1 MKHKEENIETF
12 KEKLFSQKKK
22 LVTGI
27 IIFLFF
33 IILILGVYIYNLKKE
48 SDAKELAYEAYRY
61 YLGLNRDSLTRQ
73 QSFLK
78 SADLF
83 TKAYDKKKNIVYL
96 LNAGYAYENGG
107 QIAKAIEFL
116 SKVSKAGDENLSNL
130 AKFKIAMIYL
140 KNKDKEQAV
149 KVLKEISSGNSL
161 VMKDMALFELAKITE
176 QENKEEALKYYNEIL
191 TRFPNSPLSDSAKK
205 AKEELRVK

>member
-1 MKHKEENIETF
+1 MRHKEENIENF
-12 KEKLFSQKKK
+12 KEKFFLQKKRI
-22 LVTGI
+22 VTGI

-33 IILILGVYIYNLKKE
+33 IILTLGVYIYNLKKE
-48 SDAKELAYEAYRY
+48 SDARELAYEAYKY
-61 YLGLNRDSLTRQ
+61 YLGLKRDSLSRQ

-83 TKAYDKKKNIVYL
+83 IKAYDKKKNIVYL

-107 QIAKAIEFL
+107 EIAKAIECL

-140 KNKDKEQAV
+140 KNKDKKQAV
-149 KVLKEISSGNSL
+149 KFLKEITSGNSL
-161 VMKDMALFELAKITE
+161 VMKDMALFELGKITE
-176 QENKEEALKYYNEIL
+176 QENKEEALKYYDEIL
-191 TRFPNSPLSDSAKK
+191 KRFPNSPLSDSVKK
-205 AKEELRVK
+205 AVEELKGK

>member
-1 MKHKEENIETF
+1 MRHKEENIENF
-12 KEKLFSQKKK
+12 KEKFFLQKKRI
-22 LVTGI
+22 VTGI

-33 IILILGVYIYNLKKE
+33 IILTLGVYIYNLKKE
-48 SDAKELAYEAYRY
+48 SDARELAYEAYKY
-61 YLGLNRDSLTRQ
+61 YLGLKRDSLSRQ

-83 TKAYDKKKNIVYL
+83 IKAYDKKKNIVYL

-107 QIAKAIEFL
+107 EIAKAIECL

-140 KNKDKEQAV
+140 KNKDKEQSV
-149 KVLKEISSGNSL
+149 KFLKEITSGNSL
-161 VMKDMALFELAKITE
+161 VMKDMALFELGKITE
-176 QENKEEALKYYNEIL
+176 QENKEEALKYYDEIL
-191 TRFPNSPLSDSAKK
+191 KRFPNSPLSDSVKK
-205 AKEELRVK
+205 AVEELKGK

>member
-1 MKHKEENIETF
+1 MRHKEENIENF
-12 KEKLFSQKKK
+12 KEKFFLQKKRI
-22 LVTGI
+22 VTGI

-33 IILILGVYIYNLKKE
+33 IILTLGVYIYNLKKE
-48 SDAKELAYEAYRY
+48 SDARELAYEAYKY
-61 YLGLNRDSLTRQ
+61 YLGLKRDSLSRQ

-83 TKAYDKKKNIVYL
+83 IKAYDKKKNIVYL

-107 QIAKAIEFL
+107 EIAKAIECL
-116 SKVSKAGDENLSNL
+116 SKVSNAGDENLSNL

-140 KNKDKEQAV
+140 KNKDKKQAV
-149 KVLKEISSGNSL
+149 KFLKEITSGNSL

-176 QENKEEALKYYNEIL
+176 QENKEEALKYYDEIL
-191 TRFPNSPLSDSAKK
+191 KRFPNSPLSDSAKK
-205 AKEELRVK
+205 AVEELKGK